1 MILAVLTCIPEPER
15 GHGSAAGCIEGLC
28 SLRSRGDNRFAAEGC
43 GIAYGTRPLGVRVDG
58 PSGRGLTGLRPEG
71 SKVVRQFGVY
81 SIVR

>member
-1 MILAVLTCIPEPER
+1 M
-15 GHGSAAGCIEGLC
+15 
-28 SLRSRGDNRFAAEGC
+28 
-43 GIAYGTRPLGVRVDG
+43 TRPKGVRVDG